1 MLLAMVISFVK
12 GGPSNIL
19 PVFSRV
25 EGSSSTTNA
34 STMFAGIV
42 SVLVMTPFFYAG
54 FDTIPQQAEEAA
66 EGLDWN
72 KFGKVISMALLAAG
86 GFYMICIYSFGTI
99 IPWTDFVKSSVPALA
114 CLKQI
119 NIILYVV
126 MLIIATLGPMGPMN
140 SFYGATSRIML
151 AMGRKGQLPESF
163 AKLDEKS
170 GAPRMANIVLAVLTL
185 IGPFL
190 GKKMLVSLTNVS
202 ALAFIFSCMMVSFAC
217 LKMRF
222 TEPDLPRP
230 YIDGTGAEPVQNGLV
245 LVEDDKIVYAGPDRE
260 VGEDYEVIDITG
272 KTIMP
277 GLIDSHLHFSG
288 NLTDDDSDW
297 VLEDVVQKTV
307 VAVQQAHECLEN
319 GLTTVGEISRS
330 GIQIR
335 DMVEAGVMKGPR
347 VVATGLGF
355 CRTAG
360 HGDSHKLPSYYNNES
375 HPWAER
381 VDGPWDLRKAVRRRL
396 RQSPDA
402 IKIWSTGGGIWRWD
416 QKLDQHYTL
425 EEIQAV
431 VDESN
436 MVGIP
441 VWSHAEGYG
450 GALDSAKAGVHLII
464 HGQTLNDECLDIMAE
479 KGIYFCPTIQ
489 FLNEWFKTYAPPYIP
504 EVHDQYPGDTVA
516 EKELNRVYANLRKA
530 KEKGIGLT
538 IGSDSFCSS
547 LTPYGT
553 TAIGEM
559 YSFVEKAGI
568 SEMDTIV
575 AATSVGAEMLK
586 VDDVTGSLVEGK
598 CADLLVINGN
608 PLENIRAIA
617 VENMDV
623 IMKEGYF
630 VKR

>member
-1 MLLAMVISFVK
+1 MKKVAFK
-12 GGPSNIL
+12 GG
-19 PVFSRV
+19 
-25 EGSSSTTNA
+25 
-34 STMFAGIV
+34 
-42 SVLVMTPFFYAG
+42 
-54 FDTIPQQAEEAA
+54 
-66 EGLDWN
+66 
-72 KFGKVISMALLAAG
+72 LL
-86 GFYMICIYSFGTI
+86 
-99 IPWTDFVKSSVPALA
+99 
-114 CLKQI
+114 
-119 NIILYVV
+119 
-126 MLIIATLGPMGPMN
+126 
-140 SFYGATSRIML
+140 
-151 AMGRKGQLPESF
+151 
-163 AKLDEKS
+163 
-170 GAPRMANIVLAVLTL
+170 
-185 IGPFL
+185 
-190 GKKMLVSLTNVS
+190 
-202 ALAFIFSCMMVSFAC
+202 
-217 LKMRF
+217 
-222 TEPDLPRP
+222 
-230 YIDGTGAEPVQNGLV
+230 IDGTGAEPVVNSLV
-245 LVEDDKIVYAGPDRE
+245 LTEDDKIAYAGADKEIGP
-260 VGEDYEVIDITG
+260 DYEVVYITG

-335 DMVEAGVMKGPR
+335 NMVEAGVMKGPR

-355 CRTAG
+355 CRTCG
-360 HGDSHKLPSYYNNES
+360 HGDSHKLPSYYNDES

-396 RQSPDA
+396 RQNPDA

-431 VDESN
+431 VDECR

-450 GALDSAKAGVHLII
+450 GALDSARAGVHLII

-530 KEKGIGLT
+530 KAKGIGLT

-575 AATSVGAEMLK
+575 AATKAGAEMLK
-586 VDDVTGSLVEGK
+586 VDNVTGSLAEGK
-598 CADLLVINGN
+598 SADLLVINGN

>member
-1 MLLAMVISFVK
+1 MQKTAFRNGLL
-12 GGPSNIL
+12 
-19 PVFSRV
+19 
-25 EGSSSTTNA
+25 
-34 STMFAGIV
+34 
-42 SVLVMTPFFYAG
+42 
-54 FDTIPQQAEEAA
+54 
-66 EGLDWN
+66 
-72 KFGKVISMALLAAG
+72 
-86 GFYMICIYSFGTI
+86 
-99 IPWTDFVKSSVPALA
+99 
-114 CLKQI
+114 
-119 NIILYVV
+119 
-126 MLIIATLGPMGPMN
+126 
-140 SFYGATSRIML
+140 
-151 AMGRKGQLPESF
+151 
-163 AKLDEKS
+163 
-170 GAPRMANIVLAVLTL
+170 
-185 IGPFL
+185 
-190 GKKMLVSLTNVS
+190 
-202 ALAFIFSCMMVSFAC
+202 
-217 LKMRF
+217 
-222 TEPDLPRP
+222 
-230 YIDGTGAEPVQNGLV
+230 IDGTGAEPVRNALV
-245 LVEDDKIVYAGPDRE
+245 LVEEDKIVYAGPDRE
-260 VGEDYEVIDITG
+260 IAEDCEVIDITG

-277 GLIDSHLHFSG
+277 GLIDTHLHFSG

-297 VLEDVVQKTV
+297 VLEDVIQKTV

-335 DMVEAGVMKGPR
+335 DMIEAGVMKGPR

-355 CRTAG
+355 CRTCG
-360 HGDSHKLPSYYNNES
+360 HGDSHRLPSYYNDES

-396 RQSPDA
+396 RQNPDA
-402 IKIWSTGGGIWRWD
+402 IKIWSTGGGVWRWD
-416 QKLDQHYTL
+416 QKLDQHNTL

-431 VDESN
+431 VDECN

-450 GALDSAKAGVHLII
+450 GALDSARAGVHLII

-479 KGIYFCPTIQ
+479 KDIYFCPTIQ

-575 AATSVGAEMLK
+575 AATSVGATMLK
-586 VDDVTGSLVEGK
+586 VDDVTGTLTAGK
-598 CADLLVINGN
+598 SADLLVIDGN

-630 VKR
+630 VKRSNRL

>member
-1 MLLAMVISFVK
+1 MKKVAFK
-12 GGPSNIL
+12 GG
-19 PVFSRV
+19 
-25 EGSSSTTNA
+25 
-34 STMFAGIV
+34 
-42 SVLVMTPFFYAG
+42 
-54 FDTIPQQAEEAA
+54 
-66 EGLDWN
+66 
-72 KFGKVISMALLAAG
+72 LL
-86 GFYMICIYSFGTI
+86 
-99 IPWTDFVKSSVPALA
+99 
-114 CLKQI
+114 
-119 NIILYVV
+119 
-126 MLIIATLGPMGPMN
+126 
-140 SFYGATSRIML
+140 
-151 AMGRKGQLPESF
+151 
-163 AKLDEKS
+163 
-170 GAPRMANIVLAVLTL
+170 
-185 IGPFL
+185 
-190 GKKMLVSLTNVS
+190 
-202 ALAFIFSCMMVSFAC
+202 
-217 LKMRF
+217 
-222 TEPDLPRP
+222 
-230 YIDGTGAEPVQNGLV
+230 IDGTGAEPVVNSLV
-245 LVEDDKIVYAGPDRE
+245 LVEDDKIAYAGADRE
-260 VGEDYEVIDITG
+260 IGPDYEVKDITG

-335 DMVEAGVMKGPR
+335 NMVEAGVMKGPR

-355 CRTAG
+355 CRTCG
-360 HGDSHKLPSYYNNES
+360 HGDSHKLPSYYNDES

-431 VDESN
+431 VDECK

-450 GALDSAKAGVHLII
+450 GALDSARAGVHLII

-530 KEKGIGLT
+530 KAKGIGLT

-575 AATSVGAEMLK
+575 AATKAGAEMLK
-586 VDDVTGSLVEGK
+586 VDNVTGSLTEGK
-598 CADLLVINGN
+598 SADLLVINGN

>member
-1 MLLAMVISFVK
+1 MKKVAFK
-12 GGPSNIL
+12 GG
-19 PVFSRV
+19 
-25 EGSSSTTNA
+25 
-34 STMFAGIV
+34 
-42 SVLVMTPFFYAG
+42 
-54 FDTIPQQAEEAA
+54 
-66 EGLDWN
+66 
-72 KFGKVISMALLAAG
+72 LL
-86 GFYMICIYSFGTI
+86 
-99 IPWTDFVKSSVPALA
+99 
-114 CLKQI
+114 
-119 NIILYVV
+119 
-126 MLIIATLGPMGPMN
+126 
-140 SFYGATSRIML
+140 
-151 AMGRKGQLPESF
+151 
-163 AKLDEKS
+163 
-170 GAPRMANIVLAVLTL
+170 
-185 IGPFL
+185 
-190 GKKMLVSLTNVS
+190 
-202 ALAFIFSCMMVSFAC
+202 
-217 LKMRF
+217 
-222 TEPDLPRP
+222 
-230 YIDGTGAEPVQNGLV
+230 IDGTGAEPVVNSLV
-245 LVEDDKIVYAGPDRE
+245 LTEDDKIAYAGADKEIGP
-260 VGEDYEVIDITG
+260 DYEVVDITG

-335 DMVEAGVMKGPR
+335 NMVEAGVMKGPR

-355 CRTAG
+355 CRTCG
-360 HGDSHKLPSYYNNES
+360 HGDSHKLPSYYNDES

-396 RQSPDA
+396 RQNPDA

-431 VDESN
+431 VDECR

-450 GALDSAKAGVHLII
+450 GALDSARAGVHLII

-530 KEKGIGLT
+530 KAKGIGLT

-575 AATSVGAEMLK
+575 AATKAGAEMLK
-586 VDDVTGSLVEGK
+586 VDNVTGSLAEGK
-598 CADLLVINGN
+598 SADLLVINGN
-608 PLENIRAIA
+608 PLETLRAIA

>member
-1 MLLAMVISFVK
+1 MKKVAFK
-12 GGPSNIL
+12 GG
-19 PVFSRV
+19 
-25 EGSSSTTNA
+25 
-34 STMFAGIV
+34 
-42 SVLVMTPFFYAG
+42 
-54 FDTIPQQAEEAA
+54 
-66 EGLDWN
+66 
-72 KFGKVISMALLAAG
+72 LL
-86 GFYMICIYSFGTI
+86 
-99 IPWTDFVKSSVPALA
+99 
-114 CLKQI
+114 
-119 NIILYVV
+119 
-126 MLIIATLGPMGPMN
+126 
-140 SFYGATSRIML
+140 
-151 AMGRKGQLPESF
+151 
-163 AKLDEKS
+163 
-170 GAPRMANIVLAVLTL
+170 
-185 IGPFL
+185 
-190 GKKMLVSLTNVS
+190 
-202 ALAFIFSCMMVSFAC
+202 
-217 LKMRF
+217 
-222 TEPDLPRP
+222 
-230 YIDGTGAEPVQNGLV
+230 IDGTGAEPVVNSLV
-245 LVEDDKIVYAGPDRE
+245 LTEDDKIAYAGADKEIGP
-260 VGEDYEVIDITG
+260 DYEVVDITG

-335 DMVEAGVMKGPR
+335 NMVEAGVMKGPR

-355 CRTAG
+355 CRTCG
-360 HGDSHKLPSYYNNES
+360 HGDSHKLPSYYNDES

-396 RQSPDA
+396 RQNPDA

-431 VDESN
+431 VDECR

-450 GALDSAKAGVHLII
+450 GALDSARAGVHLII

-530 KEKGIGLT
+530 KAKGIGLT

-575 AATSVGAEMLK
+575 AATKVGAEMLK
-586 VDDVTGSLVEGK
+586 VADVTGTLEEGK
-598 CADLLVINGN
+598 SADLLVIDGN
-608 PLENIRAIA
+608 PLENIRNIC
-617 VENMDV
+617 VENMKV
-623 IMKEGYF
+623 IMKEGRF
-630 VKR
+630 VKRH

>member
-1 MLLAMVISFVK
+1 MK
-12 GGPSNIL
+12 
-19 PVFSRV
+19 
-25 EGSSSTTNA
+25 
-34 STMFAGIV
+34 
-42 SVLVMTPFFYAG
+42 
-54 FDTIPQQAEEAA
+54 
-66 EGLDWN
+66 
-72 KFGKVISMALLAAG
+72 KVA
-86 GFYMICIYSFGTI
+86 F
-99 IPWTDFVKSSVPALA
+99 
-114 CLKQI
+114 
-119 NIILYVV
+119 
-126 MLIIATLGPMGPMN
+126 
-140 SFYGATSRIML
+140 
-151 AMGRKGQLPESF
+151 
-163 AKLDEKS
+163 KS
-170 GAPRMANIVLAVLTL
+170 GLL
-185 IGPFL
+185 
-190 GKKMLVSLTNVS
+190 
-202 ALAFIFSCMMVSFAC
+202 
-217 LKMRF
+217 
-222 TEPDLPRP
+222 
-230 YIDGTGAEPVQNGLV
+230 IDGTGAEPVANSLV
-245 LVEDDKIVYAGPDRE
+245 LTEDDKIAYAGADKEIGP
-260 VGEDYEVIDITG
+260 DYEVVDITG

-288 NLTDDDSDW
+288 NLTGDDSDW

-307 VAVQQAHECLEN
+307 VAVQQAHECLEH

-335 DMVEAGVMKGPR
+335 NMVEAGVMKGPR

-355 CRTAG
+355 CRTCG
-360 HGDSHKLPSYYNNES
+360 HGDSHKLPSYYNDES

-396 RQSPDA
+396 RQNPDA
-402 IKIWSTGGGIWRWD
+402 TKIWSTGGGIWRWD

-431 VDESN
+431 VDECR

-450 GALDSAKAGVHLII
+450 GALDSARAGVHLII

-530 KEKGIGLT
+530 KAKGIGLT

-575 AATSVGAEMLK
+575 AATKAGAEMRK
-586 VDDVTGSLVEGK
+586 VDNVTGSLAEGK
-598 CADLLVINGN
+598 SADLLVINGN

>member
-1 MLLAMVISFVK
+1 MKKVAFK
-12 GGPSNIL
+12 GG
-19 PVFSRV
+19 
-25 EGSSSTTNA
+25 
-34 STMFAGIV
+34 
-42 SVLVMTPFFYAG
+42 
-54 FDTIPQQAEEAA
+54 
-66 EGLDWN
+66 
-72 KFGKVISMALLAAG
+72 LL
-86 GFYMICIYSFGTI
+86 
-99 IPWTDFVKSSVPALA
+99 
-114 CLKQI
+114 
-119 NIILYVV
+119 
-126 MLIIATLGPMGPMN
+126 
-140 SFYGATSRIML
+140 
-151 AMGRKGQLPESF
+151 
-163 AKLDEKS
+163 
-170 GAPRMANIVLAVLTL
+170 
-185 IGPFL
+185 
-190 GKKMLVSLTNVS
+190 
-202 ALAFIFSCMMVSFAC
+202 
-217 LKMRF
+217 
-222 TEPDLPRP
+222 
-230 YIDGTGAEPVQNGLV
+230 IDGTGAEPVVNSLV
-245 LVEDDKIVYAGPDRE
+245 LTGDDKIAYAGADKEIGP
-260 VGEDYEVIDITG
+260 DYEVVDITG

-335 DMVEAGVMKGPR
+335 NMVEAGVMKGPR

-355 CRTAG
+355 CRTCG
-360 HGDSHKLPSYYNNES
+360 HGDSHKLPSYYNDES

-396 RQSPDA
+396 RQNPDA

-431 VDESN
+431 VDECR

-450 GALDSAKAGVHLII
+450 GALDSARAGVHLII

-530 KEKGIGLT
+530 KAKGIGLT

-575 AATSVGAEMLK
+575 AATKAGAEMLK
-586 VDDVTGSLVEGK
+586 VDNVTGSLAEGK
-598 CADLLVINGN
+598 SADLLVINGN

>member
-1 MLLAMVISFVK
+1 MKKVAFK
-12 GGPSNIL
+12 GG
-19 PVFSRV
+19 
-25 EGSSSTTNA
+25 
-34 STMFAGIV
+34 
-42 SVLVMTPFFYAG
+42 
-54 FDTIPQQAEEAA
+54 
-66 EGLDWN
+66 
-72 KFGKVISMALLAAG
+72 LL
-86 GFYMICIYSFGTI
+86 
-99 IPWTDFVKSSVPALA
+99 
-114 CLKQI
+114 
-119 NIILYVV
+119 
-126 MLIIATLGPMGPMN
+126 
-140 SFYGATSRIML
+140 
-151 AMGRKGQLPESF
+151 
-163 AKLDEKS
+163 
-170 GAPRMANIVLAVLTL
+170 
-185 IGPFL
+185 
-190 GKKMLVSLTNVS
+190 
-202 ALAFIFSCMMVSFAC
+202 
-217 LKMRF
+217 
-222 TEPDLPRP
+222 
-230 YIDGTGAEPVQNGLV
+230 IDGTGAEPVVNSLV
-245 LVEDDKIVYAGPDRE
+245 LTEDDKIAYAGADKEIGP
-260 VGEDYEVIDITG
+260 DYEVVDITG

-335 DMVEAGVMKGPR
+335 NMVEAGVMKGPR
-347 VVATGLGF
+347 GVATGLGF
-355 CRTAG
+355 CRTCG
-360 HGDSHKLPSYYNNES
+360 HGDSHKLPSYYNDES

-396 RQSPDA
+396 RQNPDA

-431 VDESN
+431 VDECR

-450 GALDSAKAGVHLII
+450 GALDSARAGVHLII

-530 KEKGIGLT
+530 KAKGIGLT

-575 AATSVGAEMLK
+575 AATKAGAEMLK
-586 VDDVTGSLVEGK
+586 VDNVTGSLAEGK
-598 CADLLVINGN
+598 SADLLVINGN

>member
-1 MLLAMVISFVK
+1 MKKVAFK
-12 GGPSNIL
+12 GG
-19 PVFSRV
+19 
-25 EGSSSTTNA
+25 
-34 STMFAGIV
+34 
-42 SVLVMTPFFYAG
+42 
-54 FDTIPQQAEEAA
+54 
-66 EGLDWN
+66 
-72 KFGKVISMALLAAG
+72 LL
-86 GFYMICIYSFGTI
+86 
-99 IPWTDFVKSSVPALA
+99 
-114 CLKQI
+114 
-119 NIILYVV
+119 
-126 MLIIATLGPMGPMN
+126 
-140 SFYGATSRIML
+140 
-151 AMGRKGQLPESF
+151 
-163 AKLDEKS
+163 
-170 GAPRMANIVLAVLTL
+170 
-185 IGPFL
+185 
-190 GKKMLVSLTNVS
+190 
-202 ALAFIFSCMMVSFAC
+202 
-217 LKMRF
+217 
-222 TEPDLPRP
+222 
-230 YIDGTGAEPVQNGLV
+230 IDGTGAEPVVNSLV
-245 LVEDDKIVYAGPDRE
+245 LTEDDKIAYAGADKEIGP
-260 VGEDYEVIDITG
+260 DYEVVDITG

-335 DMVEAGVMKGPR
+335 NMVEAGVMKGPR

-355 CRTAG
+355 CRTCG
-360 HGDSHKLPSYYNNES
+360 HGDSHKLPSYYNDES

-396 RQSPDA
+396 RQNPDA

-431 VDESN
+431 VDECR

-450 GALDSAKAGVHLII
+450 GALDSARAGVHLII

-530 KEKGIGLT
+530 KAKGIGLT

-575 AATSVGAEMLK
+575 AATKTGAEMLK
-586 VDDVTGSLVEGK
+586 VDNVTGSLTEGK
-598 CADLLVINGN
+598 SADLLVINGN

>member
-1 MLLAMVISFVK
+1 MKKVAFK
-12 GGPSNIL
+12 GG
-19 PVFSRV
+19 
-25 EGSSSTTNA
+25 
-34 STMFAGIV
+34 
-42 SVLVMTPFFYAG
+42 
-54 FDTIPQQAEEAA
+54 
-66 EGLDWN
+66 
-72 KFGKVISMALLAAG
+72 LL
-86 GFYMICIYSFGTI
+86 
-99 IPWTDFVKSSVPALA
+99 
-114 CLKQI
+114 
-119 NIILYVV
+119 
-126 MLIIATLGPMGPMN
+126 
-140 SFYGATSRIML
+140 
-151 AMGRKGQLPESF
+151 
-163 AKLDEKS
+163 
-170 GAPRMANIVLAVLTL
+170 
-185 IGPFL
+185 
-190 GKKMLVSLTNVS
+190 
-202 ALAFIFSCMMVSFAC
+202 
-217 LKMRF
+217 
-222 TEPDLPRP
+222 
-230 YIDGTGAEPVQNGLV
+230 IDGTGAEPVVNSLV
-245 LVEDDKIVYAGPDRE
+245 LTEDDKIAYAGADKEIGP
-260 VGEDYEVIDITG
+260 DYEVVDITG

-335 DMVEAGVMKGPR
+335 NMVEAGVMKGPR

-355 CRTAG
+355 CRTCG
-360 HGDSHKLPSYYNNES
+360 HGDSHKLPSYYNDES

-396 RQSPDA
+396 RQNPDA

-431 VDESN
+431 VDECR

-441 VWSHAEGYG
+441 VWSHAECYG
-450 GALDSAKAGVHLII
+450 GALASARAGVHLII
-464 HGQTLNDECLDIMAE
+464 HGQPLNYECLDIMAE

-530 KEKGIGLT
+530 KAKGIGLT

-575 AATSVGAEMLK
+575 AATKAGAEMLK
-586 VDDVTGSLVEGK
+586 VDNVTGSLAEGK
-598 CADLLVINGN
+598 SADLLVINGN

>member
-1 MLLAMVISFVK
+1 MKKVAFK
-12 GGPSNIL
+12 GG
-19 PVFSRV
+19 
-25 EGSSSTTNA
+25 
-34 STMFAGIV
+34 
-42 SVLVMTPFFYAG
+42 
-54 FDTIPQQAEEAA
+54 
-66 EGLDWN
+66 
-72 KFGKVISMALLAAG
+72 LL
-86 GFYMICIYSFGTI
+86 
-99 IPWTDFVKSSVPALA
+99 
-114 CLKQI
+114 
-119 NIILYVV
+119 
-126 MLIIATLGPMGPMN
+126 
-140 SFYGATSRIML
+140 
-151 AMGRKGQLPESF
+151 
-163 AKLDEKS
+163 
-170 GAPRMANIVLAVLTL
+170 
-185 IGPFL
+185 
-190 GKKMLVSLTNVS
+190 
-202 ALAFIFSCMMVSFAC
+202 
-217 LKMRF
+217 
-222 TEPDLPRP
+222 
-230 YIDGTGAEPVQNGLV
+230 IDGTGAEPVVNSLV
-245 LVEDDKIVYAGPDRE
+245 LTEDDKIAYAGADKEIGP
-260 VGEDYEVIDITG
+260 DYEVVDITG

-335 DMVEAGVMKGPR
+335 NMVEAGVMKGPR

-355 CRTAG
+355 CRTCG
-360 HGDSHKLPSYYNNES
+360 HGDSHKLPSYYNDES

-396 RQSPDA
+396 RQNPDA

-431 VDESN
+431 VDECR

-450 GALDSAKAGVHLII
+450 GALDSARAGVHLII

-530 KEKGIGLT
+530 KAKGIGLT

-575 AATSVGAEMLK
+575 AATKAGAEMLK
-586 VDDVTGSLVEGK
+586 VDNVTGSLAEGK
-598 CADLLVINGN
+598 SADLLVINGN
-608 PLENIRAIA
+608 PLETIRAIA